1 MIYIRDNGV
10 TDIFWS
16 QNCNQDIDKE
26 IVWAVIEQ
34 RPMPPNAR
42 QRLRRLIEYGFILEE
57 GNSYR
62 MRVPI
67 FETWVKKFG

>member
-1 MIYIRDNGV
+1 MIYIYDNSV
-10 TDIFWS
+10 TDIFWT
-16 QNCNQDIDKE
+16 QNCNQAIDKE

-34 RPMPPNAR
+34 RAMPPNAR

-67 FETWVKKFG
+67 FETWVKRFG